1 VTDETA
7 PDTLSVIPAAAPP
20 ESTDHRRVIT
30 AGETM
35 ALVVPSSPGRL
46 RHATS
51 LSLSIGGAES
61 NVAIGLAR
69 LGVPATWISV
79 LGDDELGELVLH
91 RLRAEGVDTAAVRR
105 TSDRPTGLYLREE
118 VAGQLRVYYYRAGSA
133 AATLAPGAFDPSILQ
148 GAAFLHLTG
157 ITGALSP
164 ECAEFLPWAATA
176 ARDAGVRVSY
186 DVNYRSR
193 LWAPSAARAA
203 TEALLPLLDVL
214 FVGDEEATALWGWEE
229 PDAALDHLSEVG
241 PQEVVLKLGAKGCVA
256 VVDGE
261 RLTSAGFP
269 ARQLDPIGAGD
280 AFAAGYLAAA
290 LWGWAPEKRLRTAN
304 AMGSLCVQSLGDYEG
319 LPSSRELTAFLEQ
332 TPDLGR

>member
-1 VTDETA
+1 MTGETA
-7 PDTLSVIPAAAPP
+7 PDTFRVMPAAAPP
-20 ESTDHRRVIT
+20 QSTGHRRVIT

-35 ALVVPSSPGRL
+35 ALVVPSGPGRL

-61 NVAIGLAR
+61 NVAVGLAR
-69 LGVPATWISV
+69 LGIPATWISV
-79 LGDDELGELVLH
+79 LGEDELGELVLY

-105 TSDRPTGLYLREE
+105 RSDRPTGLYLREE

-241 PQEVVLKLGAKGCVA
+241 PREVVLKLGAKGCVG

-261 RLTSAGFP
+261 RLTSAGFA

-304 AMGSLCVQSLGDYEG
+304 AMGALCVQNLGDYEG
-319 LPSSRELTAFLEQ
+319 LPSRRELTAFLEQ